1 MVVIN
6 DNLLSIISVMF
17 VFLLVKVILLI
28 FFLLSEII
36 WYLNVEKV
44 VVLRI
49 YVMELKKGSY
59 RVSVSYL
66 YYEMGE
72 I

>member
-6 DNLLSIISVMF
+6 NNLLSIINVMF